1 MILLPK
7 FSLWSSSA
15 LTKIYARV
23 HNLKT
28 GNRKLN
34 EIGPGSLNFVSSGL
48 DYQNPGVFMYYNEE
62 TQLKFTRFCEYLE
75 TPIRKV
81 W

>member
-1 MILLPK
+1 MILLPD
-7 FSLWSSSA
+7 FNPWRSSS
-15 LTKIYARV
+15 LVKVYARV

-34 EIGPGSLNFVSSGL
+34 EIGTGSLNFVRSGL
-48 DYQNPGVFMYYNEE
+48 DYKNPGVFMYYNEE
-62 TQLKFTRFCEYLE
+62 TQVTFTRFCEYLE